1 SKNCPEEHNIDGS
14 NFVRVDHLQLV
25 NDESEK
31 AHKFRIE
38 GQKDMWKS
46 RQTFTYPDK
55 ETVSDSGI
63 AYIGGEAKWQVQ
75 NLKPG
80 KDLIVIKRLDA
91 TPGEQICDIS
101 VDGKKVG
108 PRKVTEGERKPRWLN
123 HDFQGIG
130 GEKGRG
136 SQDKSREVCGW
147 MVALNGQHKGEDF
160 RLRVGKNVLGT
171 AADCDIVLT
180 DKKISRKHATVRYE
194 GGEFQIADLDSSN
207 GTFVNDEKVQ
217 KHDLIDND
225 IIKLGDIE
233 FEFKCRA
240 LREKRE

>member
-1 SKNCPEEHNIDGS
+1 VSFLAILDRVLPFLKKGEKQQGKVCPNGHVMHPSWDTCPYCLEMQQAMGGPSIPLPSAGQGTAMLNIA
-14 NFVRVDHLQLV
+14 
-25 NDESEK
+25 E
-31 AHKFRIE
+31 
-38 GQKDMWKS
+38 
-46 RQTFTYPDK
+46 
-55 ETVSDSGI
+55 
-63 AYIGGEAKWQVQ
+63 
-75 NLKPG
+75 
-80 KDLIVIKRLDA
+80 
-91 TPGEQICDIS
+91 
-101 VDGKKVG
+101 
-108 PRKVTEGERKPRWLN
+108 
-123 HDFQGIG
+123 IG

-147 MVALNGQHKGEDF
+147 IVALNGQHKGEDF

-225 IIKLGDIE
+225 IVKLGDIE

-240 LREKRE
+240 MREKRE

>member
-1 SKNCPEEHNIDGS
+1 V
-14 NFVRVDHLQLV
+14 FLQLLDRV
-25 NDESEK
+25 LPFLRKGKSSSPQGKVCPNGHVMHPSWDTCPYCLEIQQAMMGGAASST
-31 AHKFRIE
+31 AMPMPMPGA
-38 GQKDMWKS
+38 GQGTAM
-46 RQTFTYPDK
+46 
-55 ETVSDSGI
+55 
-63 AYIGGEAKWQVQ
+63 
-75 NLKPG
+75 
-80 KDLIVIKRLDA
+80 
-91 TPGEQICDIS
+91 
-101 VDGKKVG
+101 
-108 PRKVTEGERKPRWLN
+108 LN
-123 HDFQGIG
+123 VLEIG

-180 DKKISRKHATVRYE
+180 DKKISRKHATIRYE

-225 IIKLGDIE
+225 IVKLGDIE

-240 LREKRE
+240 MREKRE

>member
-1 SKNCPEEHNIDGS
+1 VSFLAIFDRVLPFLKKEKQQGKVCPNGHVMHPSWDTCPYCLEMQQAMGAVPIPAAGQGTALLNIAE
-14 NFVRVDHLQLV
+14 L
-25 NDESEK
+25 
-31 AHKFRIE
+31 
-38 GQKDMWKS
+38 
-46 RQTFTYPDK
+46 
-55 ETVSDSGI
+55 
-63 AYIGGEAKWQVQ
+63 
-75 NLKPG
+75 
-80 KDLIVIKRLDA
+80 
-91 TPGEQICDIS
+91 
-101 VDGKKVG
+101 
-108 PRKVTEGERKPRWLN
+108 
-123 HDFQGIG
+123 G

-136 SQDKSREVCGW
+136 SQDRSREVCGW
-147 MVALNGQHKGEDF
+147 IVALNGQHKGEDF

-207 GTFVNDEKVQ
+207 GTYVNEERVQ

-225 IIKLGDIE
+225 VIKLGDIE

>member
-1 SKNCPEEHNIDGS
+1 MFITVFREVIGLFKGREKSGGKVCPNGHVMHPSWDQCPYCLEMQQAMMAAGGGVSAIPMPS
-14 NFVRVDHLQLV
+14 
-25 NDESEK
+25 
-31 AHKFRIE
+31 A
-38 GQKDMWKS
+38 GQGTAMLN
-46 RQTFTYPDK
+46 
-55 ETVSDSGI
+55 
-63 AYIGGEAKWQVQ
+63 VQ
-75 NLKPG
+75 
-80 KDLIVIKRLDA
+80 
-91 TPGEQICDIS
+91 E
-101 VDGKKVG
+101 
-108 PRKVTEGERKPRWLN
+108 
-123 HDFQGIG
+123 IG

-147 MVALNGQHKGEDF
+147 IVALNGQHKGEDF

-225 IIKLGDIE
+225 ILKLGDIE

>member
-1 SKNCPEEHNIDGS
+1 VFLALLDRVLPFLRKTKEQGKVCPNGHVMHPSWDACPYCLEMQQAMGAVPAMPLPSAGQGTAMLNI
-14 NFVRVDHLQLV
+14 Q
-25 NDESEK
+25 E
-31 AHKFRIE
+31 
-38 GQKDMWKS
+38 
-46 RQTFTYPDK
+46 
-55 ETVSDSGI
+55 
-63 AYIGGEAKWQVQ
+63 
-75 NLKPG
+75 
-80 KDLIVIKRLDA
+80 
-91 TPGEQICDIS
+91 
-101 VDGKKVG
+101 
-108 PRKVTEGERKPRWLN
+108 
-123 HDFQGIG
+123 IG

-136 SQDKSREVCGW
+136 SMDKSREVCGW
-147 MVALNGQHKGEDF
+147 IVALNGQHKGEDF
-160 RLRVGKNVLGT
+160 RLRTGKNVLGT

-240 LREKRE
+240 MREKRE

>member
-1 SKNCPEEHNIDGS
+1 M
-14 NFVRVDHLQLV
+14 FLQLLDRV
-25 NDESEK
+25 LPFLRKSSSSSSSSSKGKVCPNGHVMHPSWDSCPYCLEMQQAMMGGAQSST
-31 AHKFRIE
+31 AMPMPMPGA
-38 GQKDMWKS
+38 GQGTAM
-46 RQTFTYPDK
+46 
-55 ETVSDSGI
+55 
-63 AYIGGEAKWQVQ
+63 
-75 NLKPG
+75 
-80 KDLIVIKRLDA
+80 
-91 TPGEQICDIS
+91 
-101 VDGKKVG
+101 
-108 PRKVTEGERKPRWLN
+108 LN
-123 HDFQGIG
+123 VLEMG

-136 SQDKSREVCGW
+136 SQDKTREVCGW

-180 DKKISRKHATVRYE
+180 DKKISRKHATIRYE

-225 IIKLGDIE
+225 IVKLGDIE

-240 LREKRE
+240 MREKRE